1 MQPLVNATIFLG
13 DFIVSTY
20 LYVLVLRLFMQ
31 KYRVSWYNPFAQLV
45 IKLTNPLIK
54 PVRRF
59 IPGLAGWD
67 GSIILLLVVIQAI
80 WIGVWLEASG
90 VGAISWLGVLLVAI
104 GWVMLKVLNVY
115 FILVIVSALM
125 SWLPA
130 LQQHPIADIVTA
142 IVQPGLRVIQ
152 ARIPVIAGFDFSPVV
167 ILLMIQLVKILAV
180 SPMIAWAASL
190 HG

>member
-1 MQPLVNATIFLG
+1 MQPLVNAIIFLG